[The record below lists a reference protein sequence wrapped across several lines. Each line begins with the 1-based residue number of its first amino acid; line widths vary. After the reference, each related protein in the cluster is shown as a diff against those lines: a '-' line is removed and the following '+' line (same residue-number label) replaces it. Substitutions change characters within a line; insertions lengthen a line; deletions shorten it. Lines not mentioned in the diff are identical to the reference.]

1 MNRLPT
7 GHHDNWLTTDEKAE
21 REDDE
26 AYSEELTESERK
38 EYDEYMSL
46 SLAKRRIYNSL

>member
-21 REDDE
+21 QSED
-26 AYSEELTESERK
+26 YPEEFTESERK
-38 EYDEYMSL
+38 EYDEYMST